1 MPRFLTLIVALAVV
15 LPLAAQTPAGKIP
28 ELATT
33 DLNERP
39 TTLPGD
45 LEAEYSLLLVAFA
58 MWQQREVDTWI
69 PDGRALEERFR
80 NFRFHEIPLGEAGP
94 QVRDFGNAGMRSG
107 IPDPDIRAR
116 THPIYVRGAP
126 RAAIL
131 EAMAIEDTSHIQ
143 LFLVRRDGQVLWRA
157 EGSRTPEARKALL
170 AEVEKLCA
178 VRPAPESEELVDLLA
193 GDPRFRRTHERIVA
207 LGLEDLF
214 SASGPLTLFLP
225 TDEAL
230 GDAAL
235 PAERAAMRSWI
246 QRHLARGIHDP
257 SALSGHRQVDTLA
270 RLDIPV
276 RKTEDGSLT
285 IDGHEVAGKLRWAKA
300 GLVVPLSGAIAPA
313 TEPMPRMKTMRE
325 VLQEAGQRRRDRRR

>member
-1 MPRFLTLIVALAVV
+1 MTRFLPLALALSLV
-15 LPLAAQTPAGKIP
+15 LPLTAQTPAGKIP
-28 ELATT
+28 QLATT

-69 PDGRALEERFR
+69 PDGRVLEERFR
-80 NFRFHEIPLGEAGP
+80 NFRFHEIPLGEAG
-94 QVRDFGNAGMRSG
+94 QEVRDFGNAGMRSG

-131 EAMAIEDTSHIQ
+131 EAMAIEDTGHIQ

-157 EGSRTPEARKALL
+157 EGSRTPAARKELL
-170 AEVEKLCA
+170 AQVEKLCA
-178 VRPAPESEELVDLLA
+178 VRPAPESDALVDLLA

-207 LGLEDLF
+207 LGLEDLLA
-214 SASGPLTLFLP
+214 ASGPLTLFLP

-230 GDAAL
+230 GEDTL
-235 PAERAAMRSWI
+235 PAERAALREWI
-246 QRHLARGIHDP
+246 QRHTARGIHDP
-257 SALSGHRQVDTLA
+257 DALAGHRQVDTVA

-276 RKTEDGSLT
+276 GKAEDGMLT
-285 IDGHEVAGKLRWAKA
+285 IDGHRVSGKLRWAKA
-300 GLVVPLSGAIAPA
+300 GVVVPLAGAIAPT

-325 VLQEAGQRRRDRRR
+325 VLQEAGQRRRERGR